1 MRGRALEE
9 SLACGDN
16 QATQPARPPR
26 VPTVQAGGI
35 RDCYIN
41 VDGIRTHYLEAGDG
55 DPIVLLHSGEFGG
68 RAELSW
74 EYVMP
79 MLAESYRVIAPDWL
93 GYGGT
98 AKIHDFGG
106 KRARMMSH
114 MRRTLEVLAIENAH
128 LVGNSMGATY
138 LAKMVASPG
147 LCLQARSITLI
158 SGGGFAP
165 DNAARRA
172 TLEYDCTR
180 EAMVRLL
187 QALFTDPVWWTDD
200 SYVDRRQAAATEP
213 GAWEALAVARFRS
226 PLALPRTEFGQ
237 ADDISYEDFRV
248 PALFI
253 AGADDKLREPHY
265 ADGPASRAPS
275 AKVVTLPGS
284 GHCPNIEQAA
294 DVAELLL
301 RFFKDTD

>member
-1 MRGRALEE
+1 MTAK
-9 SLACGDN
+9 
-16 QATQPARPPR
+16 
-26 VPTVQAGGI
+26 VPTAQTDRI
-35 RDCYIN
+35 RDRYAL

-68 RAELSW
+68 RAEFSW

-79 MLAESYRVIAPDWL
+79 ALAESYRVIAPDWL

-98 AKIHDFGG
+98 AKLHDFGG

-114 MRRTLEVLAIENAH
+114 MRRTLDVLAIEGAH
-128 LVGNSMGATY
+128 MVGNSMGATY
-138 LAKMVASPG
+138 LAKMAAD
-147 LCLQARSITLI
+147 LDLRLQARSITLI
-158 SGGGFAP
+158 SGGGFMP

-180 EAMVRLL
+180 EAMIRLL
-187 QALFTDPVWWTDD
+187 QALFADPVWWTDD

-226 PLALPRTEFGQ
+226 PLEPLRTEFGQ
-237 ADDISYEDFRV
+237 ADDIRYEDIRS

-253 AGADDKLREPHY
+253 AGAKDRLREPHY
-265 ADGPASRAPS
+265 ADGPASRAPN
-275 AKVVTLPGS
+275 AKVVTLPDS
-284 GHCPNIEQAA
+284 GHCPNIEQASQ
-294 DVAELLL
+294 VAELLL
-301 RFFKDTD
+301 GFFKGTD

>member
-1 MRGRALEE
+1 MTTIA
-9 SLACGDN
+9 A
-16 QATQPARPPR
+16 R
-26 VPTVQAGGI
+26 VPTARTELI
-35 RDCYIN
+35 RDRSVF
-41 VDGIRTHYLEAGDG
+41 VDGIRTRYLEAGDG
-55 DPIVLLHSGEFGG
+55 SPVVLLHSGEFGG
-68 RAELSW
+68 RAEFSW

-79 MLAESYRVIAPDWL
+79 ALAESHRVIAPDWL

-98 AKIHDFGG
+98 AKLHDFGG

-114 MRRTLEVLAIENAH
+114 MTRTLKVLAIEGAH
-128 LVGNSMGATY
+128 LVGNSMGATF
-138 LAKMVASPG
+138 LAKMAADPDLRLPAKSV
-147 LCLQARSITLI
+147 TLI
-158 SGGGFAP
+158 SGGGFMP

-226 PLALPRTEFGQ
+226 PLAPPRTEFGQ

-265 ADGPASRAPS
+265 ADGPASRAAG

-294 DVAELLL
+294 EVAELLL